1 MERYALNHRSTIGSL
16 FIVLVNWNLKD
27 DTLACVASLLKAGA
41 AAEQVLVVDNGSN
54 DGSPQ
59 ALRERFGP
67 ALRVIASEQNL
78 GFAGG
83 ANLGIRHALDQGAE
97 WIFILNNDTVVD
109 TAVFVEWERA
119 AQNNPGYAIISP
131 LILYYS
137 DPARIWYLGDR
148 TIPTSL
154 ITYGLGRKQLDRG
167 QFAAFVPVD
176 FVCGCGMFVRRS
188 VFEQIGLFDT
198 GFFMYAE
205 EIDFCQR
212 ARIAG
217 IRLVCATR
225 ARMWH
230 KVSLSADRDR
240 PLTRYLR
247 IRNQILFYRRYAG
260 RLQALPLFAFTL
272 VRALRIGLG
281 DAAGRQP
288 QLVAPLIRGWA
299 DGWFGRTLPGT
310 TVSPKDH
317 RLAGPREAIGE

>member
-1 MERYALNHRSTIGSL
+1 MIESLYAI
-16 FIVLVNWNLKD
+16 LVNWNLKD
-27 DTLACVASLLKAGA
+27 DTLACVDSLLKAGA
-41 AAEQVLVVDNGSN
+41 TAGQVLVVDNGSS

-59 ALRERFGP
+59 ALRERFGR
-67 ALRVIASEQNL
+67 AVQVIESEQNL

-83 ANLGIRHALDQGAE
+83 ANLGIHYALDRGAE

-109 TAVFVEWERA
+109 SAVFVEWERA
-119 AQNNPGYAIISP
+119 AQNNPGYAIVSP
-131 LILYYS
+131 LILYFS

-148 TIPTSL
+148 TVPTSL

-167 QFAAFVPVD
+167 QFAALVPVD

-188 VFEQIGLFDT
+188 VFEQVGLFDT

-217 IRLVCATR
+217 FRLACATR

-247 IRNQILFYRRYAG
+247 IRNQILFYRRYASWW
-260 RLQALPLFAFTL
+260 QAPALFVFTL
-272 VRALRIGLG
+272 IRALRIGLG
-281 DAAGRQP
+281 DVADHQPELLAA
-288 QLVAPLIRGWA
+288 LVRGWA
-299 DGWFGRTLPGT
+299 DGWVGR
-310 TVSPKDH
+310 S
-317 RLAGPREAIGE
+317 RLLEKPPESVR

>member
-1 MERYALNHRSTIGSL
+1 LNDRSTIGSL
-16 FIVLVNWNLKD
+16 YAILVNWNLKD
-27 DTLACVASLLKAGA
+27 DTLACVDSLLKAGA
-41 AAEQVLVVDNGSN
+41 TAAQVLVVDNGSS

-67 ALRVIASEQNL
+67 DLRVIVSEQNL

-83 ANLGIRHALDQGAE
+83 ANLGIHYALDRGAE

-109 TAVFVEWERA
+109 SAVFVEWERA
-119 AQNNPGYAIISP
+119 ARNNPGYAIISP

-148 TIPTSL
+148 TVLTSL
-154 ITYGLGRKQLDRG
+154 ITYELGRKQLDRG
-167 QFAAFVPVD
+167 QFAPLVPVD

-188 VFEQIGLFDT
+188 VFEQVGLFDT

-212 ARIAG
+212 ARTAG
-217 IRLVCATR
+217 FRLACATR

-247 IRNQILFYRRYAG
+247 IRNQILFYRRYAS
-260 RLQALPLFAFTL
+260 RLQAPTLFAFTFT
-272 VRALRIGLG
+272 RALRIALG
-281 DAAGRQP
+281 DLIGRQP
-288 QLVAPLIRGWA
+288 RLIAPLVRGWA
-299 DGWFGRTLPGT
+299 DGWLGRALPLRKT
-310 TVSPKDH
+310 
-317 RLAGPREAIGE
+317 